1 MNRPTVGPRGA
12 LFLMG
17 EIPLSQQT
25 PIPGTG
31 GGQGA
36 GRGVGARKPADGCAS
51 FSSSCPVNCHLLAAV
66 MFRRVIMTSLL
77 LKFRPSL
84 PDREDVGHEACLS
97 SETLSS
103 RGDRASLVTGHLCGT
118 GGGQGAGYSIA
129 ERETSLTRNT
139 PLLGPY
145 RRTIPRVPWWS

>member
-1 MNRPTVGPRGA
+1 M
-12 LFLMG
+12 
-17 EIPLSQQT
+17 
-25 PIPGTG
+25 
-31 GGQGA
+31 
-36 GRGVGARKPADGCAS
+36 
-51 FSSSCPVNCHLLAAV
+51 
-66 MFRRVIMTSLL
+66 
-77 LKFRPSL
+77 

-145 RRTIPRVPWWS
+145 RRTIPRVLWWSWGRGAVSFERGTPVAPKPETGGGQGAGRGVGAREPADGSTSS